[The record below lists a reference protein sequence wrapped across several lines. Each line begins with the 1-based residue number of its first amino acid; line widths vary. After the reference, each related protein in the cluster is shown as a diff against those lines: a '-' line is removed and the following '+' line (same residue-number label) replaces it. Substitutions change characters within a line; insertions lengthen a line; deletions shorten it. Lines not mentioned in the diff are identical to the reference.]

1 MSKNAQNYLRKQN
14 RESQITHVVVTI
26 PAYFNDKQRH
36 ATEQAIYKAGLEPIE
51 LLSEPTA
58 AAISYGFKPDE
69 SDVVKTILVYDFGGG
84 TFDCSLITAVE
95 NRFIE
100 SGKAGDLWLGGD
112 DIDSQITKFV
122 LKQVAQEWDIDIDSL
137 IEKMPESQRLRFMR
151 ELSESAEQAKISLSG
166 SNSAHIIPNT
176 PLIDEEGMVVPVD
189 VRITRE
195 QFEKM
200 IEPMIDR
207 TIAICLDALKI
218 FRLSIGSN

>member
-1 MSKNAQNYLRKQN
+1 M
-14 RESQITHVVVTI
+14 
-26 PAYFNDKQRH
+26 
-36 ATEQAIYKAGLEPIE
+36 
-51 LLSEPTA
+51 
-58 AAISYGFKPDE
+58 
-69 SDVVKTILVYDFGGG
+69 VYDFGGG

-112 DIDSQITKFV
+112 DIDSQIIKFV
-122 LKQVAQEWDIDIDSL
+122 LEQVAQEWDIDIDSL

-207 TIAICLDALKI
+207 TIAICLDALKFSDYPLEAI
-218 FRLSIGSN
+218 DIVLMVGGSSQIPLVQRKLRESFGKEKSGSSPSSYVRCG